1 MVPHVDPDPY
11 GVDGDHVEVEVLFYK
26 LPFHILSTLFL
37 CLMNE
42 AHRPTGPHNYGPVY
56 DGGCIG
62 LNLITEAV
70 LASIFMTEAVL
81 ASIGIGEP

>member
-1 MVPHVDPDPY
+1 MVPQVDPDPH
-11 GVDGDHVEVEVLFYK
+11 GVDGHHIEVQVLSTNYHFIF
-26 LPFHILSTLFL
+26 LITLFL
-37 CLMNE
+37 CLMKE

-70 LASIFMTEAVL
+70 LASI
-81 ASIGIGEP
+81 GGEQ